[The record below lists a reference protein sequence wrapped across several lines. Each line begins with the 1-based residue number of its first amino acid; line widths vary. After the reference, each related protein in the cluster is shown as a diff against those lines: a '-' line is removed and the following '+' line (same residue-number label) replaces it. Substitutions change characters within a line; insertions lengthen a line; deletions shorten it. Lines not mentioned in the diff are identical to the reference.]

1 MTSKKFHFDPNL
13 GFLISVIISAILA
26 GGGPTRL
33 YVHSETEQVAS
44 KYKMRGVVV
53 PPPVG
58 HVSSLG
64 HSSRTAIGHLYGT
77 AIGLSYRT
85 AIGHSYWTAIGHS
98 HKAAFAEEEPRLS
111 IAVILITFVVI
122 WRIVALLIRK
132 CSALYSITI
141 HVNDVHSITLD
152 STAYTPCPS
161 GSS

>member
-1 MTSKKFHFDPNL
+1 MISKKFHFDPNL

-33 YVHSETEQVAS
+33 HVHSETEQVAS

-85 AIGHSYWTAIGHS
+85 AIGHSYWTAVGHYYWTVIGHS
-98 HKAAFAEEEPRLS
+98 YWTAIGRSYRTAIS
-111 IAVILITFVVI
+111 IPT
-122 WRIVALLIRK
+122 K
-132 CSALYSITI
+132 LYSLKK
-141 HVNDVHSITLD
+141 NL
-152 STAYTPCPS
+152 A
-161 GSS
+161 